1 VTKELGK
8 ARALTGIL
16 AAQSAEMRAKGAALI
31 QQADRLLCESWNE
44 RMWSDGEPI
53 DPSPTIDQAINGG
66 FPCWKSSVHGARR
79 RTTSIWQLLSTRRP
93 PSCTILQAVCAAA
106 SAPRTGGVRRRPCS
120 NLIGSCFTPEW
131 RSRLRSQQESL
142 TLAYSNHERTP
153 KVQTATAYLE
163 TLNPEQRRAV
173 EHGPAGGLASPPL
186 LVIAG
191 AGSGKTNTL
200 AHRVAHLIVQGA
212 DPRRILLMTF
222 SRRAASEMTKRVE
235 RIARK
240 VLGDNAGIMT
250 DALTWAGTYH
260 GIGARLL
267 REYAEQIGLDP
278 AFTIHDREDSADLM
292 NLVRHEKGFSKTE
305 SRFPTKGAC
314 LSIYSRCVNAEMPIE
329 QVIGTSYPWCAGWA
343 AELKE
348 LFAAYVEA
356 KQKQNVL
363 DYDDLLLYWAQMVG
377 DAGFAD
383 DIGGRFDHVL
393 VDEYQDTNRLQSSI
407 LLALKPGG
415 RGLTVVG
422 DDAQSIYSFR
432 AATVR
437 NILDFPNQF
446 SPPANIITL
455 DRNYRSTQTILAAAN
470 GVISLSKERFT
481 KNLWTERT
489 SGAKPQLVTVRDEA
503 DQARFIVERILE
515 NRESGTLLK
524 EQAVLFRT
532 SSHSGPL
539 EIELTRRNIPFVKFG
554 GLKFLDAAHIKDM
567 LALLRFVE
575 NPRDRVA
582 GFRLLHLLPG
592 IGSATAQRVLDHMA
606 EAADPITALAGIPT
620 PPRTGD
626 DWKGFVETLGNLR
639 YSEWPVDLERA
650 RLWYEPHLDR
660 IHEDAETRRADLLQL
675 EQIASGYP
683 SRERFL
689 TELTL
694 DPPDATSDQA
704 GVPLLDEDYL
714 ILSTIH
720 SAKGQEWKSV
730 YLLNVVDGCM
740 PSDLGAGTSAEIE
753 EERRLLYVAM
763 TRAKD
768 DLHLVVPQRFFVHG
782 QHAQG
787 DRHLYASRTRFIPEK
802 LLGLFERTA
811 WPFVPAGT
819 GARTAGPGPRVDIGA
834 RMRGM
839 WR

>member
-1 VTKELGK
+1 V
-8 ARALTGIL
+8 L
-16 AAQSAEMRAKGAALI
+16 AS
-31 QQADRLLCESWNE
+31 
-44 RMWSDGEPI
+44 
-53 DPSPTIDQAINGG
+53 
-66 FPCWKSSVHGARR
+66 
-79 RTTSIWQLLSTRRP
+79 TT
-93 PSCTILQAVCAAA
+93 A
-106 SAPRTGGVRRRPCS
+106 S
-120 NLIGSCFTPEW
+120 
-131 RSRLRSQQESL
+131 
-142 TLAYSNHERTP
+142 
-153 KVQTATAYLE
+153 YLE

-173 EHGPAGGLASPPL
+173 EHGISADGHVGTPL

-200 AHRVAHLIVQGA
+200 AHRVAHLIVSGA

-222 SRRAASEMTKRVE
+222 SRRAASGMAKRVE

-240 VLGDNAGIMT
+240 VMGANAGIMT
-250 DALTWAGTYH
+250 DALSWAGTFH

-267 REYAEQIGLDP
+267 REYADQIGLNP

-292 NLVRHEKGFSKTE
+292 NLVRHERGLSKTE
-305 SRFPTKGAC
+305 SRFPAKGTC
-314 LSIYSRCVNAEMPIE
+314 LSIYSRCVNAETRLE
-329 QVIGTSYPWCAGWA
+329 EVLGVSYPWCSGWV

-356 KQKQNVL
+356 KQKHNVL
-363 DYDDLLLYWAQMVG
+363 DYDDLLLYWAQMMSEVG
-377 DAGFAD
+377 IAAH
-383 DIGGRFDHVL
+383 IGGRFDHVL
-393 VDEYQDTNRLQSSI
+393 VDEYQDTNRLQSSV

-437 NILDFPNQF
+437 NILDFPEQF
-446 SPPANIITL
+446 SPKAEIVTL
-455 DRNYRSTQTILAAAN
+455 DRNYRSTQPILSAAN
-470 GVISLSKERFT
+470 GVIDLAKERFT
-481 KNLWTERT
+481 KNLWTERI
-489 SGAKPQLVTVRDEA
+489 SSAKPHLVAVRDEA
-503 DQARFIVERILE
+503 DQARYIVERILE
-515 NRESGTLLK
+515 NREEGALLK
-524 EQAVLFRT
+524 QQAVLFRT

-539 EIELTRRNIPFVKFG
+539 EVELTRHNISFVKFG
-554 GLKFLDAAHIKDM
+554 GLKFLDAAHVKDM

-582 GFRLLHLLPG
+582 GFRVLHLLPG
-592 IGSATAQRVLDHMA
+592 VGPASAQRILDRMA
-606 EAADPITALAGIPT
+606 EATDPLEALSTLPA
-620 PPRTGD
+620 PPRAGD
-626 DWKGFVETLGNLR
+626 DWTTFVETIGNLR
-639 YSEWPVDLERA
+639 YSEWPADLERA

-660 IHEDAETRRADLLQL
+660 IHEDAEIRRADLIQL
-675 EQIASGYP
+675 EQIAGGYA

-730 YLLNVVDGCM
+730 YVLNVVDGCM
-740 PSDLGAGTSAEIE
+740 PSDLGAGTSAELE

-768 DLHLVVPQRFFVHG
+768 DLHLMVPQRFFTHG
-782 QHAQG
+782 QHSQG
-787 DRHLYASRTRFIPEK
+787 DRHVYASRTRFIPEK
-802 LLGLFERTA
+802 LLALFERTN
-811 WPFVPAGT
+811 WPVASP
-819 GARTAGPGPRVDIGA
+819 GAAARGPSQGPRIDIGA